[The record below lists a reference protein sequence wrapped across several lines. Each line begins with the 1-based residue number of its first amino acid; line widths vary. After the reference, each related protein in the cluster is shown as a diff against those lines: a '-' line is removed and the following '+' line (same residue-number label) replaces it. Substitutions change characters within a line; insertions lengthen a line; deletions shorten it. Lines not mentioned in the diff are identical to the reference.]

1 MQYIDFEKN
10 MYTQFYGLAP
20 TEVYGQSNMTNYFYK
35 RYLYNK
41 IYSGYDIK
49 LISNW
54 ALNVFRFCLFRF
66 GSIAIFKYNGGW
78 TFGSWAPSEYDN
90 QMNPIKVYCHTLLD
104 KYHSSKQVYTVGK
117 DCIIV
122 KCFDDYLG
130 WDDLVCET
138 SELMANCNKTTNIAL
153 MNANVNLYATVK
165 DDKQKAEIE
174 SAYQEATEGK
184 PLVFIDKENKNEM
197 VTDNNDNLLNPWTN
211 HDTIGAMDRI
221 LVARRTILNNFLTEI
236 GIKNANTQKK
246 ERLISD
252 EVNQNN
258 EETSANINICY
269 NNIKEAFD
277 KFNEISGLSEKLSI
291 DLHYDYNSDG
301 DNMMSVSEVIEDE

>member
-1 MQYIDFEKN
+1 MNYITFEKE
-10 MYTQFYGLAP
+10 MIQKFYGLSP
-20 TEVYGQSNMTNYFYK
+20 QEVYGQSNTTNYFYK

-49 LISNW
+49 LLSGW
-54 ALNVFRFCLFRF
+54 ALNVFRYCLFHF

-78 TFGSWAPSEYDN
+78 TYGAWSPAEWNN
-90 QMNPIKVYCHTLLD
+90 QMQPVKIYCHTLLENPAVMN
-104 KYHSSKQVYTVGK
+104 KTKYTVGK
-117 DCIIV
+117 DAIIV
-122 KCFDDYLG
+122 KCFDDFLG

-138 SELMANCNKTTNIAL
+138 SELMANCTKTTNIAL
-153 MNANVNLYATVK
+153 MNANVNLVATVK
-165 DDKQKAEIE
+165 SDKQKTQIE
-174 SAYQEATEGK
+174 TAYAQGTEGK
-184 PLVFIDKENKNEM
+184 PCIFIDEEDAKTLSGEKDELM
-197 VTDNNDNLLNPWTN
+197 RPWTN

-221 LVARRTILNNFLTEI
+221 LICRRTILNNFLTEI

-277 KFNEISGLSEKLSI
+277 QFNDISGLTEKI
-291 DLHYDYNSDG
+291 TVDLHYDYETEG
-301 DNMMSVSEVIEDE
+301 DDLMNVSEVIENE